1 MSASLYYCPE
11 YEYYNFSYGEHV
23 ENCKT
28 MGDLKEGDLLY
39 YQNLT
44 YLGKCYLRY
53 YPLHTRKV
61 DNNGII
67 KNFKIIVTYVF
78 TDKNGKESRYKRDIN
93 FGDINYEEFKNTS
106 LVIQPV
112 RTTGRPEFSHN
123 SILEWHREI
132 YSPDI
137 NLLKKLIIEKGKLEI
152 DRLKKEFEKTTT
164 EIQNKIEILEN
175 DLNNI
180 NDES

>member
-11 YEYYNFSYGEHV
+11 YEFYNFSYGEHV

-28 MGDLKEGDLLY
+28 MGELKEGDLLY
-39 YQNLT
+39 YQHET
-44 YLGKCYLRY
+44 YIGKCYLRY

-78 TDKNGKESRYKRDIN
+78 TDDNGKETRYKRDIN
-93 FGDINYEEFKNTS
+93 FGDINYEEFKNSS
-106 LVIQPV
+106 LVILPV
-112 RTTGRPEFSHN
+112 RTTGRPDYNHN

-137 NLLKKLIIEKGKLEI
+137 NLLKKLLEEKGKLKLNELQEEI
-152 DRLKKEFEKTTT
+152 EKF
-164 EIQNKIEILEN
+164 KN
-175 DLNNI
+175 DLNTAI
-180 NDES
+180 EEYKKL